1 MAVIERKFVSTKGEG
16 TNFQVQVSGV
26 DDYKRV
32 LGKLRQKRKLSSI
45 SRKSLGAS
53 APSTVANIKASMVF
67 GKSSTGAL
75 KKSMGFKTKAYPR
88 SGNAVVMY
96 GAIARKRFTGRTQSG
111 RQIKKWSGGWQPKS
125 RGADIQGGY
134 YKKKELEDG
143 FTVEGVKN
151 NSKNISSTYAKVFQ
165 REYLM
170 WQKQVTNKAM
180 IARAK
185 RAQKRVRR

>member
-1 MAVIERKFVSTKGEG
+1 MAVIKRTFVSTKGEG

-32 LGKLRQKRKLSSI
+32 LGKLKQKRKLSSI
-45 SRKSLGAS
+45 SRKALGAS
-53 APSTVANIKASMVF
+53 GDGTVANIKSRMIF
-67 GKSSTGAL
+67 GDSSTGAL

-88 SGNAVVMY
+88 SGNAVIMY
-96 GAIARKRFTGRTQSG
+96 GAIARQRFTGRTKSG
-111 RQIKKWSGGWQPKS
+111 RQVKKWSGGWQPKS

-134 YKKKELEDG
+134 YKKKEAQDG
-143 FTVEGVKN
+143 FTLKGVKG
-151 NSKNISSTYAKVFQ
+151 SRVKISTTYSKVFR

-170 WQKQVTNKAM
+170 WQKQVTNKTM